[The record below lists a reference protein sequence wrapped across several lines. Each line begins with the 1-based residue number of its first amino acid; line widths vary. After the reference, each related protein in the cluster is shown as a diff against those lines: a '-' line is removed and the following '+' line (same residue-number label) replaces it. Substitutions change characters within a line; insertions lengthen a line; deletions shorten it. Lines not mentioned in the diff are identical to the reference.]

1 MPWRLAQHAVCLPTA
16 QLACRLAAR
25 SAARFCSSHA
35 PAHAHGAVPAA
46 APSAA
51 PASSAFST
59 LAAAPAS
66 HFSSAAAPGASRLHG
81 MLDHNHGFVAR
92 KEYEQHAPPDMRVAS
107 PAGALSASAPAHA
120 PAHKGSARCVVVS
133 CMDTRLTTLLPSA
146 LGLRPGDAKIIKS
159 AGAIISGPFGGI
171 TRSVVIALY
180 ELGANE
186 VFVVGHH
193 DCGMAKVDASETM
206 EKMVEH
212 GGIARETLATLTH
225 AGIDVRRWLAGF
237 SSVQQSVKESVA
249 LLRNHPLVPRAVPV
263 SGLIIDPDTG
273 KLDLVVDG
281 TLDAGVIA
289 ARSGAP
295 LK

>member
-1 MPWRLAQHAVCLPTA
+1 MSATAAGKCERARRPPCTREEEVALLIEAALVAGAEPALGRERVGVGLGVVQVPLGWGEEAGRSRLGVLHAQGLD
-16 QLACRLAAR
+16 QLIAAWLLH
-25 SAARFCSSHA
+25 HA
-35 PAHAHGAVPAA
+35 PAHSRVGCSRSAPDSYPYPSNAA
-46 APSAA
+46 
-51 PASSAFST
+51 
-59 LAAAPAS
+59 
-66 HFSSAAAPGASRLHG
+66 R
-81 MLDHNHGFVAR
+81 
-92 KEYEQHAPPDMRVAS
+92 
-107 PAGALSASAPAHA
+107 LSASAPAHA

-289 ARSGAP
+289 ARGGAP